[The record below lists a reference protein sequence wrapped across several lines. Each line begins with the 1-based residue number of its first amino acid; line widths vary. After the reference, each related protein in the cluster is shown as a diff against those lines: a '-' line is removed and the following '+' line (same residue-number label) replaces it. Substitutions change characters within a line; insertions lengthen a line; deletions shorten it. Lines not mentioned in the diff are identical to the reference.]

1 MTRVAGVGGRTDSG
15 VGGGSAP
22 WRGFDA
28 VICGVAELFN
38 GERGRLVRR
47 LLPPRLKFGYQCW
60 WTLGVFPGFHRSFHR
75 CWGWVVLLAR
85 VMGVVVGLPP

>member
-28 VICGVAELFN
+28 VICGVTELFN

-47 LLPPRLKFGYQCW
+47 LLPPRL
-60 WTLGVFPGFHRSFHR
+60 
-75 CWGWVVLLAR
+75 
-85 VMGVVVGLPP
+85 